1 MLKVV
6 LMRGKTH
13 RDIESVAWVKGDDGL
28 KKFYLDFEYW
38 PLFETDNTISGVMI
52 TVNNVTEKVEARQKV
67 EDAEERLRLATE
79 ASSLATWDLDLRTQN
94 LIHSSRKSG
103 RTYPQTG
110 TKEPGT
116 AENECRTSILCLC
129 LQPRPAGAFT

>member
-94 LIHSSRKSG
+94 LIHYSRKRWKNVPTNWNK
-103 RTYPQTG
+103 RTG
-110 TKEPGT
+110 NRRK
-116 AENECRTSILCLC
+116 
-129 LQPRPAGAFT
+129 